1 MNIQFKAKNNPRVI
15 AIQKI
20 YGKFYNKEEDFEPK
34 IYFDELRKNIK
45 SIKYKL
51 GNALKLKYMPK
62 IKFILSED
70 YSHYDKINRMLKND
84 G

>member
-1 MNIQFKAKNNPRVI
+1 MVSI
-15 AIQKI
+15 ADVKVSQDLRNADI
-20 YGKFYNKEEDFEPK
+20 YLSFYNKEEDFEPK
-34 IYFDELRKNIK
+34 VYFDELRKNTK

-62 IKFILSED
+62 IKFLLSED
-70 YSHYDKINRMLKND
+70 YSHYDKINRMLKNN